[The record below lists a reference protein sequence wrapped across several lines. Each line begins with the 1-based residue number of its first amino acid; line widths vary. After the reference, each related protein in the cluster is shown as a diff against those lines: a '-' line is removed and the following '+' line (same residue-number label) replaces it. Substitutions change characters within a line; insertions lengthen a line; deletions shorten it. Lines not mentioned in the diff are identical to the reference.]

1 MQDRAQIGDYIEV
14 EQVVLEAGN
23 RAPGVPDD
31 TASVP
36 LVMRVKGFALSEA
49 DIGDEVKIETVI
61 GRTVS
66 GRLVNTDPR
75 YDHDFGRPV
84 PEILEAGLEAREML
98 RDLRSGQ
105 RGEDV

>member
-1 MQDRAQIGDYIEV
+1 MQEIAQVGDYVQV
-14 EQVVLEAGN
+14 EQVVLQAGE

-49 DIGDEVKIETVI
+49 AIGDEIKIETVI

-66 GRLVNTDPR
+66 GKLVNTDPR

-84 PEILEAGLEAREML
+84 PEIVEAGLEARTLL
-98 RDLRSGQ
+98 REPGTRRRGDDL
-105 RGEDV
+105 